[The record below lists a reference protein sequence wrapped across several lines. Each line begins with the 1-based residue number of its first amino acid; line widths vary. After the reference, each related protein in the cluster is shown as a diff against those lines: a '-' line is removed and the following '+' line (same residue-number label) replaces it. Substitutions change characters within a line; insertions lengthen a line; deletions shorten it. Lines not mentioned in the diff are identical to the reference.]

1 MNNEKLLKRA
11 YNDWLLL
18 GSPRRYRYQ
27 EIFKYYN
34 AVFKANETNPTCP
47 ACIARVI
54 KRTKL
59 WIEQS

>member
-1 MNNEKLLKRA
+1 MSNEKLLKRA
-11 YNDWLLL
+11 YNDWVLL

-34 AVFKANETNPTCP
+34 LVFNKKETSPTCP

-54 KRTKL
+54 KNTRE